1 MRLKICMLMMFAA
14 LGSAPVCH
22 AQGENDNTSVD
33 KIKKETQEFIQT
45 IGSYTAD
52 KREKAIQET
61 KERLDKFD
69 KRIDALEARLDKNWN
84 KMSDAARKETRENLK
99 ALRKQRN
106 RVAEWYGS
114 MKTSSGDAWDDVK
127 SNFTDAYQDLERI
140 WQDSAKETSATE

>member
-1 MRLKICMLMMFAA
+1 MLMMFAA

-22 AQGENDNTSVD
+22 AQGGNDNASVD

-61 KERLDKFD
+61 RERLDKFD

-84 KMSDAARKETRENLK
+84 KMSDAARKEARENLK

-127 SNFTDAYQDLERI
+127 NNFTDAYQDLERI
-140 WQDSAKETSATE
+140 WQDSEKETSSSE